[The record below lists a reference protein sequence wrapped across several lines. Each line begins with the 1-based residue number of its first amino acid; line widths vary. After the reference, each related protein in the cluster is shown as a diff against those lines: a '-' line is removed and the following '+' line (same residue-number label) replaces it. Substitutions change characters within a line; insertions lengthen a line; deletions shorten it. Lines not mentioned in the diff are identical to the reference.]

1 MTTNRKARFK
11 YSIEDSLEA
20 GIVLKG
26 SEIKSIRDGKIDI
39 SQAFCRIQKGELW
52 LHNAHVAPFENVSV
66 QSEHDSL
73 RSRKLLLHKKE
84 ILKWELESKRRKLVI
99 VPLKLFIKR
108 GKAKIN
114 IGIGKNKRQYDK
126 RAEIRKKEA
135 DRDIA
140 RSRKANQR
148 SI

>member
-114 IGIGKNKRQYDK
+114 IGIGKSKRQYDK

-140 RSRKANQR
+140 RSRKSNRR